1 MKYTVTI
8 TKLAAAAVAAGAIAV
23 AGAGIASAEGAAM
36 QPIGQQGE
44 LVDGAVVQHW
54 TVNGLK
60 QSSDVI
66 PYQPAG
72 TLWEVT
78 ATDEAVQGGA
88 TPIVSNFNARAADGQ
103 TYRALFGVATPQGV
117 NPSTLAQGQSTSG
130 KIYFDVT
137 GAQPDSV
144 VYNAGGQD
152 RLVWTPAPAPQPS
165 TGGSTSSYPSSRGG
179 QTASTPAAAEAAT
192 PGEAAAATPAGM
204 APPPEGTAAST
215 EGAPLPAST
224 NRVPGAP
231 LPEGSTGTP
240 LPQGSTGTP
249 LPAGS
254 QGTPLPAGSQGTP
267 LPAGTE
273 GARMPA
279 SVQQVPAEAGAPA
292 PAPAAVSPAA
302 PAAPA
307 PAPAQGSSG
316 TPVSPAAPT
325 TTVVVP
331 PPN

>member
-8 TKLAAAAVAAGAIAV
+8 TRLAAAAVAAGAIAV
-23 AGAGIASAEGAAM
+23 SGAGIASAEDVAT
-36 QPIGQQGE
+36 QPIGAQAK
-44 LVDGAVVQHW
+44 LVDGNVVQGW
-54 TVNGLK
+54 TVTGLK

-66 PYQPAG
+66 PYPVAG

-78 ATDEAVQGGA
+78 ATDEALQGGA
-88 TPIVSNFNARAADGQ
+88 TPIVSNFNVRANDGQ

-152 RLVWTPAPAPQPS
+152 RLVWTPAPAPQPRQ
-165 TGGSTSSYPSSRGG
+165 GGTQSYPSNRGAQPVSTPG
-179 QTASTPAAAEAAT
+179 AAEAVAPGTPAAAAV
-192 PGEAAAATPAGM
+192 
-204 APPPEGTAAST
+204 PPGTAAPAGTATPT

-240 LPQGSTGTP
+240 LPAGSTGTP

-254 QGTPLPAGSQGTP
+254 QGTPLPAGPEGTAQ
-267 LPAGTE
+267 PA
-273 GARMPA
+273 AL
-279 SVQQVPAEAGAPA
+279 QQP
-292 PAPAAVSPAA
+292 PAPAAP
-302 PAAPA
+302 PP
-307 PAPAQGSSG
+307 PAQGSSG
-316 TPVSPAAPT
+316 TPVSPAAPVSPVAPT
-325 TTVVVP
+325 TTLIVP
-331 PPN
+331 PPPPS